1 MYAFKNESEDEL
13 FQDRS
18 FKIKQMKPKAVMEYL
33 GIDKKFIPN
42 EKFHQRFSI
51 SKESNEQSVTET
63 GGSNAATDR
72 KTVPYIDAIREIEKI
87 QQYTCPVEMIGCLS
101 ASFERLK
108 TAVVDQHKGKF
119 ELSTMD
125 DVLPLSIYVVSM
137 ANLEQPV
144 CHKNMMEDYLRC
156 NLRGYDL
163 ERKLLCNF
171 DGAIRYVCNDW
182 ELDE

>member
-1 MYAFKNESEDEL
+1 MD
-13 FQDRS
+13 
-18 FKIKQMKPKAVMEYL
+18 YL
-33 GIDKKFIPN
+33 GIDKKFVPK
-42 EKFHQRFSI
+42 EKPSIKFSL
-51 SKESNEQSVTET
+51 STPLTSESNINSQEMSKI
-63 GGSNAATDR
+63 SPRSDR
-72 KTVPYIDAIREIEKI
+72 KAVPYIDAIKEIEKI
-87 QQYTCPVEMIGCLS
+87 EQYTCPEEMIGCLS

-108 TAVVDQHKGKF
+108 TAVVDLHKGKF

-137 ANLEQPV
+137 ANMERPSS
-144 CHKNMMEDYLRC
+144 HKNMMEDYLRC
-156 NLRGYDL
+156 NQRGYDL